1 MRAAFLDLNGT
12 LVEPVRV
19 TDLREL
25 TVLPYAI
32 EAVRLLNQ
40 AQFLCP
46 VVTVQS
52 RISKAIFSF
61 HEFSAW
67 FLALQRQFHAAGAH
81 LLGPYVCPHQRRDAC
96 LCKKPQTQLYLQATQ
111 EHGIELHQSIVIG
124 DTYDDVAAAQTLG
137 IPGCLVRTGW
147 GEHNIHHKQADR
159 IASVV
164 TNTILEA
171 ANWAMAYQPA
181 VYRTEKES

>member
-12 LVEPVRV
+12 LAAPVRV
-19 TDLREL
+19 TDLRQL
-25 TVLPYAI
+25 TVLPQAI

-52 RISKAIFSF
+52 RISKAIFSL
-61 HEFSAW
+61 HDFSAW
-67 FLALQRQFHAAGAH
+67 FTTFQQQFQLAGAQ
-81 LLGPYVCPHQRRDAC
+81 LLGPYVCPHQRADAC
-96 LCKKPQTQLYLQATQ
+96 PCKKPQTQLYLQAAQ
-111 EHGIELHQSIVIG
+111 EHAIDLAQSMVIG
-124 DTYDDVAAAQTLG
+124 DTYDDVAAAHALG

-159 IASVV
+159 IASVIA
-164 TNTILEA
+164 TDILEA
-171 ANWAMAYQPA
+171 AQWAVTHAPVKQ
-181 VYRTEKES
+181 

>member
-19 TDLREL
+19 TKLREL
-25 TVLPYAI
+25 TVLPHAI

-40 AQFLCP
+40 AHFLCP

-52 RISKAIFSF
+52 RISKAFFSLQD
-61 HEFSAW
+61 FSAW
-67 FLALQRQFHAAGAH
+67 FTALQEQFDLAGAR

-96 LCKKPQTQLYLQATQ
+96 VCKKPQTQLYLQAAH
-111 EHGIELHQSIVIG
+111 EYAIDLPQSIVIG
-124 DTYDDVAAAQTLG
+124 DTYDDVAAAQALG

-147 GEHNIHHKQADR
+147 GEHNIQHKQADR

-164 TNTILEA
+164 TTDILDA
-171 ANWAMAYQPA
+171 ARWAVLHVPA
-181 VYRTEKES
+181 SS